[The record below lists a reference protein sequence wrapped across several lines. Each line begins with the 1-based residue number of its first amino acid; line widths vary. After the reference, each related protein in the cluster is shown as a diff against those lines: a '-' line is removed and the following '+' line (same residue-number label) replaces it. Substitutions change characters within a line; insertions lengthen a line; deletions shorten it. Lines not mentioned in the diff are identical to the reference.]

1 MSSQI
6 KVFMSTWSCPAWQR
20 RRGKLDIYQIYIQR
34 NSTSNF
40 RISHEVLLLPTTNS
54 CSFLTYKVHSFLM
67 PSLAVVQAVA
77 IFLLALEGW
86 WNAAEMLRSELN
98 RNLKVSFL
106 TNLLACN
113 NLLRK
118 DLNPFPSYLLLRC
131 ILWLLSTD
139 GSRMLML
146 SPGTPVPK
154 LFVGPRWHWDAEF
167 FVVTTLQILALR
179 VLTLS

>member
-20 RRGKLDIYQIYIQR
+20 REEQARYIYQIYIQR
-34 NSTSNF
+34 NSASNF

-54 CSFLTYKVHSFLM
+54 CSFHTYKVHSFLM

-77 IFLLALEGW
+77 IFCLLWEGW

-98 RNLKVSFL
+98 RILKWASWL
-106 TNLLACN
+106 ICSACN

-118 DLNPFPSYLLLRC
+118 DLNPFPSLSIVKMHFVATLHR
-131 ILWLLSTD
+131 WLQ
-139 GSRMLML
+139 
-146 SPGTPVPK
+146 
-154 LFVGPRWHWDAEF
+154 DADAF
-167 FVVTTLQILALR
+167 TRNTSA
-179 VLTLS
+179 